1 MKIVVDTYGAKISIE
16 TGVLQIDAGK
26 EHTEIS
32 LLHITSLHIQTS
44 ARISSNALTA
54 CIKSGIPVYFEND
67 LEIEAMLWSPHYGSI
82 ANIRKKQAL
91 FAFSKHKY
99 ILIKRL
105 LMRKNSMRIQFLQ
118 QTSIKEVIHKLARE
132 IANSNRLI
140 ENAPDKDGYLRSLE
154 GNSAKKYFEAYN
166 LLLPPAWRFEKR
178 TYQASHD
185 LVNILLN
192 YGYGILY
199 KEITKAL
206 IVAGL
211 DPDLGFFHAAQYHKP
226 GLSFD
231 LIEPYRVWVEAQVL
245 QTIRD
250 KRFKKIPEKLT
261 NEGRLSKETKH
272 LFIEKMTVFLSQ
284 KKILW
289 QKRVKTPQTHIQLD
303 AHQVAKFLLNYSLN
317 DLLKSIQIEA
327 L

>member
-16 TGVLQIDAGK
+16 TGVLQIDTGK

-32 LLHITSLHIQTS
+32 LLHVTSLHIQTS
-44 ARISSNALTA
+44 VRISSDALTA
-54 CIKSGIPVYFEND
+54 CIQSGIPVYFEND
-67 LEIEAMLWSPHYGSI
+67 LQVEAMLWSPHYGSI

-99 ILIKRL
+99 LLIKRL
-105 LMRKNSMRIQFLQ
+105 LMRKNAMRIQFLQ
-118 QTSIKEVIHKLARE
+118 QTSIKEDIHAIAGE
-132 IANSNRLI
+132 IVKINKLI
-140 ENAPDKDGYLRSLE
+140 EKAPFKDAYLRSLE
-154 GNSAKKYFEAYN
+154 GNSAKKYFEAFK
-166 LLLPPAWRFEKR
+166 LLLPPVWRFDKR
-178 TYQASHD
+178 TYQNSHD
-185 LVNILLN
+185 LVNNLLN

-199 KEITKAL
+199 KDITKAL

-211 DPDLGFFHAAQYHKP
+211 DPDLGFFHASQYNKP

-250 KRFKKIPEKLT
+250 KRFKQIPEKLT
-261 NEGRLSKETKH
+261 KEGRLNKATKH
-272 LFIEKMTVFLSQ
+272 LFIEKMTGFMTQ

-289 QKRVKTPQTHIQLD
+289 QKRIKTPQTHIQLD
-303 AHQVAKFLLNYSLN
+303 AHQVAKFFLNFSLN
-317 DLLKSIQIEA
+317 DLLKSIQIEKF
-327 L
+327 